1 MMGPCILR
9 WHTKYSNGLDSL
21 PRKQDSLLRLN
32 SICPYYTMF
41 PLEFPFSRLKNA
53 TPQDWVLDPF
63 CGRGTTNFAA
73 RLRGLPSFG
82 IDSNNVAFA
91 ITAAK
96 YVNVKADE
104 VVALCESILQ
114 DKSLPL
120 DVPQDPFWELCYER
134 SILIEICKIREHLLA
149 SCISESEIALRA
161 LMLGILHGPRQKE
174 AGYLSNQMPRTY
186 SSKPNY
192 SVKYWIERNMKPP
205 KLNLLDIVR
214 RRAYFTFS
222 RVPRPVPGGVFL
234 ADCRFPTLE
243 KIGLPF
249 NWVITSPPYFGMRNY
264 AADQWLR
271 NWFLGGPCI
280 VAYDGKRQI
289 ITEEKSKFISELAKV
304 WANVAKICDP
314 GSHLIVRF
322 GALPSLSTNPRIL
335 LKDSL
340 KIASCGWRVTTVK
353 NAGFSTQ
360 GKRQAEQFGCK
371 IGTPVNEVDLY
382 AKLEK

>member
-1 MMGPCILR
+1 
-9 WHTKYSNGLDSL
+9 
-21 PRKQDSLLRLN
+21 
-32 SICPYYTMF
+32 MF

>member
-1 MMGPCILR
+1 MMEPCILR
-9 WHTKYSNGLDSL
+9 WHTKNNNRLNSL

-53 TPQDWVLDPF
+53 TLQDWILDPF

-82 IDSNNVAFA
+82 IDSNSVAFA

-120 DVPQDPFWELCYER
+120 DIPQGPFWELCYER

-149 SCISESEIALRA
+149 GCISDPEIALRA

-205 KLNLLDIVR
+205 KLSLTDIVR

-222 RVPRPVPGGVFL
+222 IVPRPVPGGVFL
-234 ADCRFPTLE
+234 ADSRFSALE
-243 KIGLPF
+243 KIGLEF

-271 NWFLGGPCI
+271 NWFIGGPSI
-280 VAYDGKRQI
+280 VAYGGKRQI
-289 ITEEKSKFISELAKV
+289 ITEEKSKFILELSKV
-304 WANVAKICDP
+304 WTNVTKICVP

-322 GALPSLSTNPRIL
+322 GALPSLSIDPRTL

-340 KIASCGWRVTTVK
+340 KIANCGWRVTTVK
-353 NAGFSTQ
+353 SAGFSTQ